1 MGIFGWISRKAQAVT
16 SAISGVVKATGRAI
30 SGGYKSF
37 TGQATFEEADRMYND
52 VLRRFEK
59 HKAYFEKEADNLSSE
74 IEIHVK
80 SINSSKEI
88 IKTELFPA
96 FAEKMK
102 HLKDIPVSNEY
113 LKEYFSGTTI
123 KVDSMKSKADL
134 YLIDFK
140 KKPFKSNALA
150 IVTLGFYTRKKA
162 KETLERVKEE
172 KKRLEEEM
180 SRMDSELVKLR
191 RIKDALGLIAEYYL
205 SLIELYRLLLN
216 RIDNSVNFLLIKC
229 ISFAHKLVSDQM
241 SIKLLPKSQQAEIMA
256 MVSISKVLKSM
267 VDKNITMDGKTEKIS
282 NSVNAIKNEMQ
293 KQKEEIKKLN
303 EAA

>member
-59 HKAYFEKEADNLSSE
+59 HKAYFEKEVDNLCSE

-162 KETLERVKEE
+162 KETLDRVKEE

-191 RIKDALGLIAEYYL
+191 RIKDALELIAEYYL

-216 RIDNSVNFLLIKC
+216 RIDNSVNLLMIKC

-241 SIKLLPKSQQAEIMA
+241 SIKLLPKSQQAELMA